1 MILLRTYG
9 ITVCTHLNNDN
20 VGNHKSVT
28 YESEW
33 MYYKAEIKDSF
44 STGLPQFKPT
54 RKSQSI
60 PIKIIFCNVP
70 EENCSTGLDLLLNFE
85 YFFVYFYFFSDL
97 FNNTLVCF
105 FF

>member
-20 VGNHKSVT
+20 VGNHKSVI

-44 STGLPQFKPT
+44 STGLPRFKPT

-60 PIKIIFCNVP
+60 LILK
-70 EENCSTGLDLLLNFE
+70 
-85 YFFVYFYFFSDL
+85 
-97 FNNTLVCF
+97 
-105 FF
+105 